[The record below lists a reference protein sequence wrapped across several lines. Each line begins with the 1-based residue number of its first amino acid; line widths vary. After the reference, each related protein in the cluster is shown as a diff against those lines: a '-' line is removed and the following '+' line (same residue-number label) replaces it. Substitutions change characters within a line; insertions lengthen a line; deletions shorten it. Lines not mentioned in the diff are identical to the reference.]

1 MIQPLIGITCGSVRD
16 RDWCPPLQGHRQ
28 TYVDSVVAAGGVPLL
43 FPLVEDVAV
52 IRALYDRIDGL
63 LLAGG
68 HDINPTHYGEAPL
81 PALGTVDDLR
91 DRVELQ
97 LARWAVAEGK
107 PVFGI
112 CRGMQ
117 VLNVA
122 LGGTLYQDLRTQ
134 YGTSIIHDDSFD
146 REDWTYMA
154 HDLQLAPDSSL
165 SRLFGATTLPINS
178 LHHQAINVLAPQLRA
193 IGWAPDGVIEA
204 VEGASVHF
212 VVGVQCHPEA
222 LQESAD
228 PRWRA
233 LFSAFVERC
242 SVRI

>member
-1 MIQPLIGITCGSVRD
+1 MPPLIGITCGSVRD
-16 RDWCPPLQGHRQ
+16 RDWCPPIQGHRQ
-28 TYVDSVVAAGGVPLL
+28 TYIDSVVAAGGVPLL
-43 FPLVEDVAV
+43 FPLVDNTDVV
-52 IRALYDRIDGL
+52 RSLYERLDGV

-68 HDINPTHYGEAPL
+68 HDINPVHYGEAPL

-122 LGGTLYQDLRTQ
+122 LGGTLYQDIRTQ
-134 YGTSIIHDDSFD
+134 YTTTIVHDDSYAC
-146 REDWTYMA
+146 EDWTHLA
-154 HDLQLAPDSSL
+154 HELRLAPDSSL
-165 SRLFGATTLPINS
+165 SRLFGDTTFPINS
-178 LHHQAINVLAPQLRA
+178 LHHQSINTLAPRLRA

-204 VEGASVHF
+204 IEGDSEQF
-212 VVGVQCHPEA
+212 VIGVQCHPEA
-222 LQESAD
+222 LQDAAD
-228 PRWRA
+228 PRWRT
-233 LFSAFVERC
+233 LFKAFVESC
-242 SVRI
+242 SVQV